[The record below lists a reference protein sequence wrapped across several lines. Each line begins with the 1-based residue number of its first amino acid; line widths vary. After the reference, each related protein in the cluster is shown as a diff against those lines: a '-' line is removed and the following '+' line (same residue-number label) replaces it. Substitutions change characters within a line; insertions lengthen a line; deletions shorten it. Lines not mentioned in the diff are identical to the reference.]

1 MKKGK
6 KVGESNIALKDEDPK
21 KEDTKYKAETEE
33 EKATKKANTITP
45 WLTSHTSPW
54 ASKRKGCVMIPS

>member
-21 KEDTKYKAETEE
+21 KEDTKYETEFE
-33 EKATKKANTITP
+33 EESEQEMQPVIPTTANFE
-45 WLTSHTSPW
+45 L
-54 ASKRKGCVMIPS
+54 KGHILA